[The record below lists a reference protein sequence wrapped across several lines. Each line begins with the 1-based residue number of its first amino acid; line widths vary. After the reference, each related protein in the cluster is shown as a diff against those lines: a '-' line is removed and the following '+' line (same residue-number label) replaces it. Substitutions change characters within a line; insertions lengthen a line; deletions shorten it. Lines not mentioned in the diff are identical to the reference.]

1 MERLFSSSLI
11 AMVSL
16 SAPRKLKVCHFKK
29 GTEICNY
36 CYPNTILAVKLNRAR
51 LLVVLEEILYIHNI
65 KDMKVSIV
73 YRFS

>member
-1 MERLFSSSLI
+1 M
-11 AMVSL
+11 
-16 SAPRKLKVCHFKK
+16 K

-65 KDMKVSIV
+65 KDMKVSV
-73 YRFS
+73 VDCFSTFLCV

>member
-1 MERLFSSSLI
+1 MYHSVGLNNNNI
-11 AMVSL
+11 M
-16 SAPRKLKVCHFKK
+16 K

-65 KDMKVSIV
+65 KDMKVSV
-73 YRFS
+73 VDCFSTFLCV